1 MAMIGKV
8 KRMHSRQNKSVR
20 EIARIASLSRNT
32 VRKWLKS
39 PVEGEP
45 KYRLGERPGKLTAF
59 HEAIKQALKVD
70 ASCHKHERRTA
81 RALYAEIKVA
91 GYSGG
96 YRRVTDF
103 IREWRQGEG
112 QGVQTIAFVPL
123 VFGLGEAF
131 QFDWSDEG
139 MVVGGIY
146 HRVQVAHTK
155 LCSGCAFWLVAYPAR
170 VARWYMFTGYVSE
183 WDRPCVFRRTRPVI
197 SGT

>member
-20 EIARIASLSRNT
+20 KIARIASLSRNT

-45 KYRLGERPGKLTAF
+45 KYRRGEQPRKLTAF

-112 QGVQTIAFVPL
+112 QGCRRLPSCRWCLSLAKRSSSTGATRGWWWAASITACRWPTPSCARAVRSGWWPIQPGSRDGT
-123 VFGLGEAF
+123 
-131 QFDWSDEG
+131 
-139 MVVGGIY
+139 
-146 HRVQVAHTK
+146 
-155 LCSGCAFWLVAYPAR
+155 CSRGTCQ
-170 VARWYMFTGYVSE
+170 
-183 WDRPCVFRRTRPVI
+183 
-197 SGT
+197 SGTDLAYFGDGDR